1 MLHCSKISNIFQ
13 SILFSMFILTSNLFL
28 QNSPRQSLQAATHF
42 SPLRKHELIRET
54 HYFLMMFYNY
64 TGWNLAYCQVLAQ
77 DQFLSAVN
85 YLSFSTNPNQ
95 AGLNIWDPRSSIDK
109 LVNELIKHESVLVF
123 QMEADFGAWEL
134 KKLPRSP

>member
-1 MLHCSKISNIFQ
+1 MLHCSKIPNIFQ

-54 HYFLMMFYNY
+54 HVFFDD
-64 TGWNLAYCQVLAQ
+64 VLQLHRMKFSILPGAGSRSV
-77 DQFLSAVN
+77 FISCK
-85 YLSFSTNPNQ
+85 LSF
-95 AGLNIWDPRSSIDK
+95 IWYQPQSSRFKHLRSK
-109 LVNELIKHESVLVF
+109 ELHWQTCEWTLKHESVLVF
-123 QMEADFGAWEL
+123 QMEANFWAWEL